1 MPFYVHY
8 ESSPAD
14 SPIFY
19 HLELRSPS
27 DVRAKTDEDGKA
39 MVKLADYAWET
50 LLDIKDTNRH
60 YFATF
65 ALSKE
70 VIRKGGPVEQ
80 LRSTLRHKN
89 WGEGYP
95 ELRLELQPVKRPN
108 KDAR

>member
-1 MPFYVHY
+1 MPFRVHY
-8 ESSPAD
+8 ESYPAD

-27 DVRAKTDEDGKA
+27 DVRGKTDENGKA
-39 MVKLADYAWET
+39 VIKLADYAWST
-50 LLDIKDTNRH
+50 LLDVKDTNRH

-65 ALSKE
+65 VLSKE

-80 LRSTLRHKN
+80 LRSTLRHKS

-95 ELRLELQPVKRPN
+95 ELKLEVQPVKRPN
-108 KDAR
+108 RNAR